1 MNSNANKKINSK
13 KRLRGLF
20 YAVLVLFAVII
31 LRMVQL
37 MFIEAGMLQD
47 QVENQ
52 WTSETTIVAQR
63 GDILDANGQVLATS
77 ASVKSVLLKPQD
89 IKDPGEVASLLSE
102 ILEMDEQT
110 IFDKASD
117 KSKMEVWLKRQI
129 TSEQA
134 GKN

>member
-37 MFIEAGMLQD
+37 MFIEAGTLQD

-77 ASVKSVLLKPQD
+77 GIGSVR
-89 IKDPGEVASLLSE
+89 G
-102 ILEMDEQT
+102 
-110 IFDKASD
+110 
-117 KSKMEVWLKRQI
+117 
-129 TSEQA
+129 
-134 GKN
+134 